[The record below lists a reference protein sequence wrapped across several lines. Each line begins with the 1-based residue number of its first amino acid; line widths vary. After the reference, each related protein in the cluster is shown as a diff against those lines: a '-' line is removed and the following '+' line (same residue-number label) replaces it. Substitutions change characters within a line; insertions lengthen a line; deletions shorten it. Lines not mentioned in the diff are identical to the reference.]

1 MGKNLFGQRCPD
13 NRGST
18 VQSEKGVMSSSSDRN
33 RVRHSLVVAFD
44 SPAARAAFKSR
55 IERVRSMLTPEGQPN
70 FIVANFWRLRSGT
83 CHTHMPHPSLRSN
96 ELL

>member
-1 MGKNLFGQRCPD
+1 
-13 NRGST
+13 
-18 VQSEKGVMSSSSDRN
+18 MSSSSDRS

-70 FIVANFWRLRSGT
+70 LDNNGLMAAMFDLVEKFTPFSPGNRRASSSTAIRVQSFNRSSGK
-83 CHTHMPHPSLRSN
+83 SIS
-96 ELL
+96 